1 MLIINIFFRNPLQ
14 WKRHLDSSCIEG
26 IAHPIKEFNG
36 VDVTHR
42 ERDGAVMRMDK
53 HDTLWEKHQ
62 LPYKTI
68 KTSIPV
74 HNDYMIMTFL

>member
-1 MLIINIFFRNPLQ
+1 MKNHVKTNPTE
-14 WKRHLDSSCIEG
+14 D

-42 ERDGAVMRMDK
+42 ERDGAVMWMDK
-53 HDTLWEKHQ
+53 QDTLCEKHQ
-62 LPYKTI
+62 LPYRTI
-68 KTSIPV
+68 KPSMPV